1 MYMYIGCPRI
11 QARLEFR
18 WRRKGARIIRNG
30 KNNSSLSIFKKVFRI
45 RLCSADV
52 YVYILYIGCPRIQT
66 RLEFRGKFITVENY

>member
-52 YVYILYIGCPRIQT
+52 YVYIECLRIKQDSN
-66 RLEFRGKFITVENY
+66 FVGKEKE